1 MALQL
6 LIIHGEI
13 MAQSGKI
20 APRKLRIV
28 FILFLTL
35 LPASCASTGGV
46 RDEKKLMEAL
56 KASVE
61 AYNSAI
67 RWEDYTEAAAF
78 VPADKKEQ
86 FWAETDR
93 FKGKVRIVDFQ
104 VREVTPGEK
113 GHKGT
118 AIIYFQYWRLAS
130 PTVQT
135 LTISQKWFFIDKE
148 KAWKVAESGFGR
160 LTRARAEY

>member
-1 MALQL
+1 
-6 LIIHGEI
+6 

-20 APRKLRIV
+20 APRKLWIV

-35 LPASCASTGGV
+35 LPASCASTGGA

-130 PTVQT
+130 PTVLDPHDLPKMVLYRQRKGLEGGRERVWPT
-135 LTISQKWFFIDKE
+135 YQGACGILANS
-148 KAWKVAESGFGR
+148 KASF
-160 LTRARAEY
+160 

>member
-13 MAQSGKI
+13 MAQTGKI
-20 APRKLRIV
+20 APRKLWIV
-28 FILFLTL
+28 FVLFLAL
-35 LPASCASTGGV
+35 LPASCASTGV
-46 RDEKKLMEAL
+46 HDEKKLLEAL

-61 AYNSAI
+61 AFNTAV

-78 VPADKKEQ
+78 VTADKKEQ
-86 FWAETDR
+86 FWAETDK

-104 VREVTPGEK
+104 VREVNPEEK
-113 GHKGT
+113 GHRGT
-118 AIIYFQYWRLAS
+118 AIIRFQYWRLAS
-130 PTVQT
+130 PTVLT

-148 KAWKVAESGFGR
+148 KAWKVAESGFGP